1 MVGKVALVVGAAV
14 LVAFGV
20 LFRRRQKPGAIG
32 GPISAAK
39 AYWLSFAIYL
49 WFVVCPVV
57 GCEPTAPSSLRL
69 PLLVVGVSMWLRGA
83 AEMVM
88 LYGTKTWRPPLGIA
102 HDILTIILLLAMVA
116 AGVVGG
122 EGLVWSPMA
131 MATSMAMAMLM
142 TVVLSSLVLEIVH
155 ARTFFAVVGA
165 GTVGDDGVWFADDD
179 DPRFITI
186 NRRTRWGNVAL
197 SVPTGLFVALW
208 LYS

>member
-1 MVGKVALVVGAAV
+1 MVGKAALVVGAAM

-57 GCEPTAPSSLRL
+57 GGEPTAPSSLRL
-69 PLLVVGVSMWLRGA
+69 PLLVVGASMWLRGA
-83 AEMVM
+83 VEMVM

-102 HDILTIILLLAMVA
+102 HDILTIILLLTMVA

-122 EGLVWSPMA
+122 VGLVWSPMA
-131 MATSMAMAMLM
+131 MAMAML
-142 TVVLSSLVLEIVH
+142 TVVVLASLVLEIVH
-155 ARTFFAVVGA
+155 ARTFFAVVGT

-179 DPRFITI
+179 DPRFIAI
-186 NRRTRWGNVAL
+186 NRRTRRGNVAL